1 MDFVWHFATRQNSDN
16 RANALMLLCAMD
28 ERWQTEA
35 TLSDVLEFIRRER
48 NEDVIRLSQ
57 SWFAE
62 IGGRATASHLN
73 VVKLAALRS
82 PGSFARG
89 EGRALLPLFD
99 DPIRCRV
106 LVREG
111 LGDGLTRGERMKLLE
126 ERLDYILEQPAHA
139 GLVDT
144 LGAVGVVL
152 GITETEV
159 VVRELCSEILNY
171 QPRDDQL
178 SIDLVRDTDLLRRA
192 IDFFGSINQ
201 HSRAHDGQPLLEFD
215 EWALDFVIKPLSII
229 HSASDALRSYAAG
242 AFSDACEVLER
253 SEKVAHEVPCYRSFL
268 VDLENKVSVA
278 EAGRRLTRCLLT
290 AGEAAVKPDD

>member
-57 SWFAE
+57 SWLRGDRWTCHRQPPERCQACCSSLPRFLCSR
-62 IGGRATASHLN
+62 GRS
-73 VVKLAALRS
+73 
-82 PGSFARG
+82 
-89 EGRALLPLFD
+89 RALLPLFD

-278 EAGRRLTRCLLT
+278 EAGRSIHSVPANRW
-290 AGEAAVKPDD
+290 